1 MYPHA
6 CLQIL
11 REPNWA
17 QSRILCRCFQHNI
30 TIWRLCPWRNLWKWK
45 RQGEL
50 TFQGRRRGW
59 RALGCSGP
67 AHGSAGS
74 HVFLTM
80 FLNKSNFPVS
90 YCTNLTQP
98 KRLTFLWKS
107 PMPFSGDG
115 VLLLGV
121 SLLQVLSANR
131 ARKRACVHVCIYVM
145 YACGYIHILKYL
157 NILEIINLHQELQFQ
172 PILSRYS
179 LSSTTS

>member
-115 VLLLGV
+115 VKSQDLGAAVFCYWECHCSRFFQQTELGNVRVCMYV
-121 SLLQVLSANR
+121 SMLCMRVDTY
-131 ARKRACVHVCIYVM
+131 IYS
-145 YACGYIHILKYL
+145 
-157 NILEIINLHQELQFQ
+157 N
-172 PILSRYS
+172 
-179 LSSTTS
+179 T